1 MDVST
6 IRQQIHKLVDEANEY
21 QLEAV
26 LKILT
31 ASNSLYTQVEMN
43 SFYSR
48 LKLFEE
54 SGSEGSSV
62 ANAHSNIRSKYS

>member
-54 SGSEGSSV
+54 SGSKGSSV
-62 ANAHSNIRSKYS
+62 ADAHSNIRSKYS